1 LRLYDSDFIIKLGA
15 LMEREQE
22 NYRNKNEFLTAL
34 LRRGYEGYAAKE
46 EAEEPTS
53 AANETVKERDDDI
66 CAFLRVILLYQE
78 VQQKLLSSVYRMVLA
93 VAGGERVIK
102 ANVESGFFDDL
113 PARFGDVIFNLKA
126 RFDLL

>member
-1 LRLYDSDFIIKLGA
+1 
-15 LMEREQE
+15 MEREQE